1 RALAAAGTAAAVAVA
16 AVAFVVLP
24 HQGDG
29 AATPQERN
37 RQWLRAG
44 SDVPARYR
52 DLIVQAGTWCEL
64 RGLSPTLIAAMLKAE
79 SGFDPRLADPGRD
92 EYGIA
97 RWTPHVLAFWQ
108 PGGLD
113 NPEPRPAQITP
124 ELSIPAM
131 GRFLCYW
138 GKDLKDV
145 PGDPA
150 LNLAAAYRTSA
161 TTVVKTGG
169 VPARVRP
176 YTEKVRRFM
185 DDYRPR

>member
-1 RALAAAGTAAAVAVA
+1 MAAAGAAAAVAVA
-16 AVAFVVLP
+16 AVAFAWLP
-24 HQGDG
+24 HRDAGT
-29 AATPQERN
+29 APEERN

-52 DLIVQAGTWCEL
+52 DVIVQAGTWCEL
-64 RGLSPTLIAAMLKAE
+64 RGLSPALVAAMLKAE
-79 SGFDPRLADPGRD
+79 SGFDPHLSDPAHD

-97 RWTPHVLAFWQ
+97 RWTPHVLVFWQ

-124 ELSIPAM
+124 ELSIPAI

-150 LNLAAAYRTSA
+150 LILAAAYRTSA
-161 TTVVKTGG
+161 TTVVKTRG
-169 VPARVRP
+169 VPARYRP
-176 YTEKVRRFM
+176 YTEKVRRYM